1 MLSDHQIGAM
11 IPATDLARAKAF
23 YMDTLGFKAIEEQP
37 EGVQFESG
45 GIRFD
50 IYPTRVGA
58 GSGATVAG
66 WLVDNLDAEM
76 EDLRQRGVTF
86 EDYDLPDFKTVD
98 GVAEIEGFRG
108 CWFKDSEG
116 NVLAVIQD
124 MSKA

>member
-86 EDYDLPDFKTVD
+86 EDYDRGPGAIAPGPLPQR
-98 GVAEIEGFRG
+98 APRG
-108 CWFKDSEG
+108 S
-116 NVLAVIQD
+116 
-124 MSKA
+124 